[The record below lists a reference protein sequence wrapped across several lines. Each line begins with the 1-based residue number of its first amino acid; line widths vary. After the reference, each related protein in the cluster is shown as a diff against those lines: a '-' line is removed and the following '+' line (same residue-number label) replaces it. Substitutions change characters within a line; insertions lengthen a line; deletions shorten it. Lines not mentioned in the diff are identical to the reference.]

1 MSDDVCIICYQTFD
15 SKVIPGLSHDKVVL
29 PCFESHVC
37 GRPCIVAWFDNGH
50 MLCPICQKKIS
61 EEFAAGL
68 DNRTYFQRMVDLAT
82 HTGISICNVATHTG
96 ISICNGVKTALN
108 QVASPILI
116 AAFMAGMTSGSAHID
131 PLTLYNIIG
140 ALVTGVL
147 GGIALGRFVKI
158 GHLPVIRVI
167 PHGELMARLT
177 QLAAAFLGGFK
188 QSNYSLAFLGLS
200 QTAANGVYG
209 FGVGLQIADQL
220 ATRRFGEAV

>member
-82 HTGISICNVATHTG
+82 HTGISICNVATHTA

-108 QVASPILI
+108 HAANPTATAS
-116 AAFMAGMTSGSAHID
+116 FMAGLTIGSGYTD
-131 PLTLYNIIG
+131 PLNVYNSIG
-140 ALVTGVL
+140 ALVIGVL

-158 GHLPVIRVI
+158 VSCPLS
-167 PHGELMARLT
+167 ELSRMV
-177 QLAAAFLGGFK
+177 
-188 QSNYSLAFLGLS
+188 N
-200 QTAANGVYG
+200 
-209 FGVGLQIADQL
+209 
-220 ATRRFGEAV
+220 